1 MISEMSIA
9 QLHADPNF
17 EYLDNIFGVMIV
29 LFSGT
34 PTGTEIIQEG
44 GLVIS
49 SALAPVG
56 FILL

>member
-34 PTGTEIIQEG
+34 PTGTEIIHKRAV
-44 GLVIS
+44 LPS
-49 SALAPVG
+49 LAP
-56 FILL
+56 LLL